1 MEVENKEV
9 TESSLPNGSTHPP
22 KRGRGRPRGSLNKK
36 FTTEKAPTHNARPSK
51 KVDYFSPEIVIK
63 TKVKKRGR
71 PKKIKMPG
79 RPRKIPL
86 TPEEESERLHRLSLQ
101 RKRRL
106 SKPLG
111 RPRIHPI
118 AEGPK
123 VKRGRGRPRKYG
135 TKSGSQSGGAK
146 QAGVEISPDAASGP
160 PRKRGRP
167 SGSLKGKRGRPA
179 GSTKVAK
186 IAKASDGTQ
195 KRRGRPP
202 GSPNKVKK
210 IQQADGSPR
219 KRGRPP
225 GSGTK
230 LKVIQRNPDGTPRKR
245 GRPPGSGKKIK
256 IVEKNVGDTPR
267 KRGRP
272 PSTGK
277 VKARAAEGET
287 GGENDD
293 GTTPRRK
300 RGRPSKVRLA
310 VVLEKL
316 PTASAEEDEEETNAP
331 SPKQSRTSDDSSQN
345 PGDED
350 TRASENDADPEDDD
364 AIDCSKV
371 NNTSENEMVGKFK
384 KRNEKIRGFIENWWV
399 YF

>member
-1 MEVENKEV
+1 MMDVENKEG

-123 VKRGRGRPRKYG
+123 GKRGRGRPRGSLNKKFTAKKHNASPSKEISNFSSDKD
-135 TKSGSQSGGAK
+135 TKTNVKKRGRPKKIKMLGRPRKIPLTPEEELERLHRLGLQRKRRLSKPLGRPRIHPIAEGPKIKRGRGRPLKHGAKSDSQSSGDK
-146 QAGVEISPDAASGP
+146 QAGVEISLDAASGP

-167 SGSLKGKRGRPA
+167 SGSLKRKRGRPA
-179 GSTKVAK
+179 GSTKVA
-186 IAKASDGTQ
+186 SGDSE
-195 KRRGRPP
+195 
-202 GSPNKVKK
+202 SPLED
-210 IQQADGSPR
+210 QA
-219 KRGRPP
+219 
-225 GSGTK
+225 
-230 LKVIQRNPDGTPRKR
+230 
-245 GRPPGSGKKIK
+245 
-256 IVEKNVGDTPR
+256 
-267 KRGRP
+267 
-272 PSTGK
+272 
-277 VKARAAEGET
+277 
-287 GGENDD
+287 
-293 GTTPRRK
+293 
-300 RGRPSKVRLA
+300 
-310 VVLEKL
+310 
-316 PTASAEEDEEETNAP
+316 
-331 SPKQSRTSDDSSQN
+331 
-345 PGDED
+345 
-350 TRASENDADPEDDD
+350 
-364 AIDCSKV
+364 
-371 NNTSENEMVGKFK
+371 
-384 KRNEKIRGFIENWWV
+384 
-399 YF
+399 